1 MKRRVSGLRG
11 KCWYDQAIGF
21 RFISPREVSEEL
33 ETRGA
38 IETRAL
44 SSSRIAR
51 TADVDYMKAA
61 TPVSTLIPDPRCFL
75 GTAATAHAPPRRPSS
90 D

>member
-51 TADVDYMKAA
+51 TLPGNSCHGA
-61 TPVSTLIPDPRCFL
+61 R
-75 GTAATAHAPPRRPSS
+75 APAPTKQ
-90 D
+90 